1 MKLFNAR
8 KPIVLSVLFFLPVT
22 FLLFLY
28 PSKHN
33 YETLDIV
40 KSDITEL
47 KGFISTDNEPVF
59 FENKI
64 SVVAFLGAEP
74 MDDATLA
81 LNLKELIYDK
91 FLGFKRFQVLVLV
104 PNSAKDQV
112 YELDK
117 ELNSYIPMEYWTFAF
132 GSDQSIRN
140 AYSSLRVSNSLQ
152 PNLSTSSIFIIDKER
167 NQRGRLDDRTK
178 QEIEANSPVYSLYSY
193 NVLEVSELKNKMSD
207 DIRILFTEYRQKRKG
222 NFDSTSRRAND
233 LLK

>member
-40 KSDITEL
+40 KNDITEL
-47 KGFISTDNEPVF
+47 KGFVSTDNEPVF

-112 YELDK
+112 YALNK

-132 GSDQSIRN
+132 GSNQSIRD
-140 AYSSLRVSNSLQ
+140 AYSSLRVSNSLRS
-152 PNLSTSSIFIIDKER
+152 NLSTSSGS
-167 NQRGRLDDRTK
+167 NLS
-178 QEIEANSPVYSLYSY
+178 AV
-193 NVLEVSELKNKMSD
+193 KMFKLSSSSFSSS
-207 DIRILFTEYRQKRKG
+207 IQAQVKF
-222 NFDSTSRRAND
+222 SSR
-233 LLK
+233 